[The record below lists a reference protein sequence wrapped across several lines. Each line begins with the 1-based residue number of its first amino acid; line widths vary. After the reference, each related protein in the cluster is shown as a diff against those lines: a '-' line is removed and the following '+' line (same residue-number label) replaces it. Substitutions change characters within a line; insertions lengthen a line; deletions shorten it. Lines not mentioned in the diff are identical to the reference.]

1 MKWLDDIETA
11 QSEGFDDLDGRVD
24 VPGQALAESRH
35 WARTLFAQGK
45 SPYDAARPVRRLVHH
60 ATKAAPDFLR
70 HEYDVDD
77 LHLSIVEGRSF
88 VLVIVSRG
96 SLDVLALP
104 ENERVGA
111 ITRVA
116 ATLFH
121 PVCVS
126 GGICF
131 RFPERIE
138 EGTFFS
144 TNPDLDPRL
153 LGAWQD
159 RLDAG
164 IRGGELVFLAYK
176 RLPWMAGFADPF
188 AWLREG
194 ERIDRKPRFR
204 FPFRRSGPKRKH
216 R

>member
-11 QSEGFDDLDGRVD
+11 LSEGFDDLDSPTD

-45 SPYDAARPVRRLVHH
+45 SPYDAACPVRRKVHH
-60 ATKAAPDFLR
+60 ATKAAPDLLR
-70 HEYDVDD
+70 HEYEVDD
-77 LHLSIVEGRSF
+77 LRLSIVEGRSF
-88 VLVIVSRG
+88 ALVLLARS

-104 ENERVGA
+104 EDERAAA
-111 ITRVA
+111 ISRVA
-116 ATLFH
+116 AALFH

-126 GGICF
+126 GGVCF
-131 RFPERIE
+131 RFPARIE

-164 IRGGELVFLAYK
+164 IRGGELIFLVYK

-194 ERIDRKPRFR
+194 ETLDRKPRFR
-204 FPFRRSGPKRKH
+204 FPFRKSDPRRKR

>member
-1 MKWLDDIETA
+1 MKWLDDIEKA
-11 QSEGFDDLDGRVD
+11 QSEGFDDLEGRTD

-45 SPYDAARPVRRLVHH
+45 SPYDVGQAVRRTVHR
-60 ATKAAPDFLR
+60 ATKAAPDLLR

-77 LHLSIVEGRSF
+77 LRLSIVEGRSF
-88 VLVIVSRG
+88 VLVIVARE

-104 ENERVGA
+104 EQERASA
-111 ITRVA
+111 IARIA

-126 GGICF
+126 GGVCF

-138 EGTFFS
+138 EGVFFS
-144 TNPDLDPRL
+144 TNPDVDPRL
-153 LGAWQD
+153 LGTWQD

-164 IRGGELVFLAYK
+164 IHGGELVFLAYK

-204 FPFRRSGPKRKH
+204 FPFRRSGPKRQK

>member
-11 QSEGFDDLDGRVD
+11 QSEGFDDLEGREGL
-24 VPGQALAESRH
+24 PGQALAESRH

-45 SPYDAARPVRRLVHH
+45 GPYDAARPVRRKVHH
-60 ATKAAPDFLR
+60 ATKAAPDLLR

-77 LHLSIVEGRSF
+77 LRLSIVEGRSF
-88 VLVIVSRG
+88 ALVAVSRE

-104 ENERVGA
+104 EDERAPA
-111 ITRVA
+111 ISRVA
-116 ATLFH
+116 KALFH
-121 PVCVS
+121 PVCVA
-126 GGICF
+126 GGVCF

-164 IRGGELVFLAYK
+164 IRDGELVFLAYK

-204 FPFRRSGPKRKH
+204 FPFRRSGPKRKP

>member
-1 MKWLDDIETA
+1 MKWLDDIEQA
-11 QSEGFDDLDGRVD
+11 KSEGFDDLEGRAD

-35 WARTLFAQGK
+35 WARTLFAQGM
-45 SPYDAARPVRRLVHH
+45 SPYDAGRPVRRAVHR
-60 ATKAAPDFLR
+60 ATKAAPDLLR

-88 VLVIVSRG
+88 ALVVVARA

-104 ENERVGA
+104 EEERAPA
-111 ITRVA
+111 IARIA
-116 ATLFH
+116 KALFH

-126 GGICF
+126 GGACF

-144 TNPDLDPRL
+144 TNPELDPRL

-176 RLPWMAGFADPF
+176 RLPWMAGFADPSS
-188 AWLREG
+188 WLREG
-194 ERIDRKPRFR
+194 ERIDQKPRFR
-204 FPFRRSGPKRKH
+204 FPFRSSRSRRKKR
-216 R
+216 